1 MVAEGK
7 KLPTTASPEEELAYQ
22 ELKFATVR
30 EKEKV
35 ITKNVSKG
43 MQTRARRWFSYIR
56 DRRVR
61 YVEATKQWQ
70 DSLVRAGWM
79 VSELLKAIKP
89 DADPWELLR
98 TALRIIARYEN
109 HNEDFYI
116 KIMDEKLDP
125 PHPDKIIRTPVG
137 LMPAGI
143 MEKHNEHS
151 EKKFSVMT
159 SSSLC
164 AEGVITE
171 ET

>member
-1 MVAEGK
+1 MFSFEEIKEMVDEGK
-7 KLPTTASPEEELAYQ
+7 RLPTTASPEEEFAYQ

-43 MQTRARRWFSYIR
+43 MQTRARRWFNNIR
-56 DRRVR
+56 ELRLR
-61 YVEATKQWQ
+61 YVETTKQCQ

-79 VSELLKAIKP
+79 VSELLKDISH

-109 HNEDFYI
+109 HNEDFYVS
-116 KIMDEKLDP
+116 IMDEKLNP
-125 PHPDKIIRTPVG
+125 PAPEKIIRTPVG

-151 EKKFSVMT
+151 EKNS
-159 SSSLC
+159 
-164 AEGVITE
+164 A
-171 ET
+171 